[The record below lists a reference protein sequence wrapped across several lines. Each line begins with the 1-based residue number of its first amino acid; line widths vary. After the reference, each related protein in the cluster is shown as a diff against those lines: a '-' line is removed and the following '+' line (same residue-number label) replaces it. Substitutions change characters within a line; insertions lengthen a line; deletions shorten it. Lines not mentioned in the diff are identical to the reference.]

1 MMIGVFI
8 LYNQHVTKACEDGR
22 IKAIVRCTLSYV
34 EILRVKN
41 GYLYF

>member
-1 MMIGVFI
+1 MAGIFI
-8 LYNQHVTKACEDGR
+8 LYNQHVTKACEDER